1 MKSYSSRE
9 VIQILEQNGWY
20 LKRTKG
26 DHYQYTDGH
35 KLTTVKHPVKDL
47 GIDNLKSIEKQ
58 TGIKFT

>member
-9 VIQILEQNGWY
+9 VIKILEKHGWY
-20 LKRTKG
+20 LKRIVG

-35 KLTTVKHPVKDL
+35 QLTTVRHPVKDIGL
-47 GIDNLKSIEKQ
+47 NNIKSIQKQ